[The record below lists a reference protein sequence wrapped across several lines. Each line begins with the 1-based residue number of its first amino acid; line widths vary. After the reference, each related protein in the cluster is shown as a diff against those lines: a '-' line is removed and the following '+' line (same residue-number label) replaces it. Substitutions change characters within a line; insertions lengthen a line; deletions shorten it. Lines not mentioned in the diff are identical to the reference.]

1 MIHLRKFA
9 FSEAKKTAIIVTG
22 YYLILNKSKCF
33 SGFFPIFVG
42 RICSVFV
49 MKTVQEKVLDL
60 HKVLSAKVPRL
71 MKHMP
76 DCLFKKIQQLMHED
90 ELNRIMLKYKCL
102 EGVRFLTA
110 VIKDFHVKLV
120 LKGTEHIMG
129 DRRIVVASNHPMGGF
144 DGMALIQTVGS
155 IRGKVLAP
163 VNDFLTYV
171 PNLRSVFI
179 PVNKIGTALANR
191 RDNMRLLKEAFAG
204 DSTVCYFPFGL
215 CSRMTKDG
223 KIMDLEW
230 KKTFVTKA
238 RASFRDIVPVHI
250 DGQNSS
256 FFYHLACLRKFLG
269 IKANIEAA
277 FLIDEFFKQRN
288 HTLTIIFGKPIP
300 YQTFDNRF
308 TDVQWAEKL
317 RRFSYQ
323 LPNDSEQTFDPQK
336 DYEL

>member
-1 MIHLRKFA
+1 M
-9 FSEAKKTAIIVTG
+9 E
-22 YYLILNKSKCF
+22 
-33 SGFFPIFVG
+33 
-42 RICSVFV
+42 
-49 MKTVQEKVLDL
+49 TVQEKVLDL
-60 HKVLSAKVPRL
+60 HEVLSAKVPKL

-76 DCLFKKIQQLMHED
+76 DWLFKKIQQLMHED

-102 EGVRFLTA
+102 EGVRFLAA

-120 LKGTEHIMG
+120 LKGTEHLFES
-129 DRRIVVASNHPMGGF
+129 RRIVVASNHPMGGF
-144 DGMALIQTVGS
+144 DGMALIETVGR

-163 VNDFLTYV
+163 VNDFLTFV

-179 PVNKIGTALANR
+179 PVNKVGTAVANKKASIC
-191 RDNMRLLKEAFAG
+191 LLNETFAG
-204 DSTVCYFPFGL
+204 DGTICFFPFGL

-238 RASFRDIVPVHI
+238 KASFRDIVPVHI
-250 DGQNSS
+250 DGCNSR
-256 FFYHLACLRKFLG
+256 FFYRLARLRKFLG
-269 IKANIEAA
+269 IKANIEMA
-277 FLIDEFFKQRN
+277 FIIDEFFKQRN
-288 HTLTIIFGKPIP
+288 RTLTIVFGKPIP
-300 YQTFDNRF
+300 YQTFDSRF
-308 TDVQWAEKL
+308 SDVQWAEKL

>member
-1 MIHLRKFA
+1 M
-9 FSEAKKTAIIVTG
+9 E
-22 YYLILNKSKCF
+22 
-33 SGFFPIFVG
+33 
-42 RICSVFV
+42 
-49 MKTVQEKVLDL
+49 TVQEKVLDL
-60 HKVLSAKVPRL
+60 HEVLSAKVPKL

-76 DCLFKKIQQLMHED
+76 DWLFKRIQQLMHED

-102 EGVRFLTA
+102 EGIRFLSA
-110 VIKDFHVKLV
+110 VIKDFHVELV
-120 LKGTEHIMG
+120 LKGVEHL
-129 DRRIVVASNHPMGGF
+129 RESHRILVASNHPMGGF

-155 IRGKVLAP
+155 VRGKVSVP

-179 PVNKIGTALANR
+179 PVNKLGIAVANK
-191 RDNMRLLKEAFAG
+191 RDNICLFNETFAG
-204 DSTVCYFPFGL
+204 DSTICFFPFGL

-238 RASFRDIVPVHI
+238 KASFRDIVPVHI
-250 DGQNSS
+250 DGRNSS
-256 FFYHLACLRKFLG
+256 FFYNLSRFRKFLG
-269 IKANIEAA
+269 IKANIEMA
-277 FLIDEFFKQRN
+277 FIIDEFFKQRN
-288 HTLTIIFGKPIP
+288 HTMTIVFGKPIP
-300 YQTFDNRF
+300 YQTFDSRF

-336 DYEL
+336 DYEI